1 MGSELA
7 GVIACLQQIEIAC
20 AQLEERE
27 DLRWVHEI
35 PELNKQIKLFFKSVS
50 LNKAIEI
57 QSKITELGSGYRA
70 DESDDTVLTASVKV
84 DGFFTTLAALNK
96 ELEEVIEDLTMD
108 S

>member
-20 AQLEERE
+20 VELEKHE

-35 PELNKQIKLFFKSVS
+35 PDLRMQIKLFFKSVS
-50 LNKAIEI
+50 LDKAIEI
-57 QSKITELGSGYRA
+57 QSKIIELGSGYRV

-96 ELEEVIEDLTMD
+96 ELAEVIEDLNLD
-108 S
+108 